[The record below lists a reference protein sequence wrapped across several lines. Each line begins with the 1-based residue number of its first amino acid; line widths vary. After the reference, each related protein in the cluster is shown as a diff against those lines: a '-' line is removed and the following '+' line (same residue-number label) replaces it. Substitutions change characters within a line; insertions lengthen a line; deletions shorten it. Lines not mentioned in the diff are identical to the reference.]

1 MIELKWKFVKH
12 VDLSVAEKLQ
22 IAELKN
28 QHWPYGIESQLQW
41 MKENV
46 KPNDVHLL
54 GFDALTTNLLAYI
67 TIVQLIVSIDG
78 IVKPML
84 GIGGV
89 CISKVIEH
97 SGYGKSLTKMAEAF
111 IQNHNLQGILLCK
124 DELVHFYKKCGWELI
139 VYKRAK
145 VAERK
150 YTHNV
155 MCIGPEFACNNII
168 IDRNF

>member
-41 MKENV
+41 MKENI
-46 KPNDVHLL
+46 NDNDYHIL
-54 GFDALTTNLLAYI
+54 GIDALTTNLLAYI
-67 TIVQLIVSIDG
+67 TIVQLKVVIDG
-78 IVKPML
+78 ITKPML

-89 CISKVIEH
+89 CISKEIEH
-97 SGYGKSLTKMAEAF
+97 SGYGKILTKTAETF
-111 IQNHNLQGILLCK
+111 IQKRNLHGILLCK
-124 DELVHFYKKCGWELI
+124 DELVHFYKKVGWKLI
-139 VYKRAK
+139 VFKQAE
-145 VAERK
+145 VAGSK

-155 MCIGPEFACNNII
+155 MCIGPAFVCDTIV